1 MENLLNFSQWGSSL
15 NESKTTDRIVNSLGK
30 LFGGKTSKMEKI
42 LNEIFLAKREYL
54 KEWEK
59 SINDIEKAEK
69 DLAIKEKITP
79 KMADDQEEI
88 LDLKQKIKSIN
99 RVIDAAEDKMSI
111 KVRNLMTKGEELY
124 KGNAR
129 LKSYWNVRS
138 SEYDLEFVS
147 LKHKAAKKLSNKSLQ
162 EKIFGEYKTAEELL
176 KRRSRQLE
184 ETYGSLAADTK
195 EGSKKLSNAGSKL
208 FRTVVGMDSKEFKE
222 YLKTLEKAEVSQL
235 TKYIDTEIS
244 RLTADRKSKLSKI
257 DRDREANGGKTMT
270 SKQKEDRALIRNIE
284 KDVDSYKNKRA
295 ILRNEK

>member
-208 FRTVVGMDSKEFKE
+208 FRTVVGMDYKEFKE

-235 TKYIDTEIS
+235 TKYIDAEIS
-244 RLTADRKSKLSKI
+244 RLTSDRKSKLSKI
-257 DRDREANGGKTMT
+257 DKDREANGGKTMT